1 MNFMHEPP
9 EQHPS
14 NGPLPSNVSPR
25 AALARR
31 RLSLAAVASARL
43 VFVLT
48 LLMCASA
55 STTKRAPGMD
65 APAAGETVPAE
76 PQADFSRFTHTNPQH
91 ARLPCLLCHKRE
103 TNAPQPVRSAGHAPC
118 SGCHTEQFA
127 DASSPICTVCHASPQ
142 SAAIAAAVKPF
153 PRLRSFNMTFDHAK
167 HSRGGARPASG
178 CAACHKPEARGVAL
192 SIPAGLAAHT
202 TCFRC
207 HTPGSQSGG
216 RDIASCNTCHRL
228 GGYRRTSESAQ
239 AFRVGFSHAAHARGN
254 LGCDECHAVRASTGR
269 GRQVTS
275 PQPLMHHASPGARS
289 CMSCHND
296 KRAFGGDDFSDCKK
310 CHQGSRWHF

>member
-1 MNFMHEPP
+1 MNFMHEPLERHP
-9 EQHPS
+9 PDGSPPS
-14 NGPLPSNVSPR
+14 NGASRV
-25 AALARR
+25 RR
-31 RLSLAAVASARL
+31 RLSLAAVASACF
-43 VFVLT
+43 VFALA
-48 LLMCASA
+48 LLIGASDSNA
-55 STTKRAPGMD
+55 KRAR
-65 APAAGETVPAE
+65 ATAASVGEPVPPE
-76 PQADFSRFTHTNPQH
+76 PQTDFSRFTHTNPQH

-103 TNAPQPVRSAGHAPC
+103 TGSSQPVRSAGHAPC

-127 DASSPICTVCHASPQ
+127 DASSPLCTVCHASPQ
-142 SAAIAAAVKPF
+142 SSVVKPF

-178 CAACHKPEARGVAL
+178 CAACHRPEARGVAL
-192 SIPAGLAAHT
+192 SIPAGLPAHT
-202 TCFRC
+202 TCFSC

-216 RDIASCNTCHRL
+216 RDISSCNTCHRL

-254 LGCDECHAVRASTGR
+254 LSCDDCHALKAGTGQ

-275 PQPLMHHASPGARS
+275 PQPLMHHASPRARS
-289 CMSCHND
+289 CISCHND

-310 CHQGSRWHF
+310 CHQGSAWHF

>member
-1 MNFMHEPP
+1 MHEPL
-9 EQHPS
+9 EQHPP
-14 NGPLPSNVSPR
+14 NGSPPSNVSTR
-25 AALARR
+25 ASLVRR
-31 RLSLAAVASARL
+31 RLSLAAIASACI
-43 VFVLT
+43 VFALT
-48 LLMCASA
+48 LLLGASA
-55 STTKRAPGMD
+55 SNAKHTPTAD
-65 APAAGETVPAE
+65 ASAGEPVPLE
-76 PQADFSRFTHTNPQH
+76 PQADYSRFTHTNPQH

-103 TNAPQPVRSAGHAPC
+103 TNSPRPVRSVGHTPC

-127 DASSPICTVCHASPQ
+127 DASSPICTVCHANPQ
-142 SAAIAAAVKPF
+142 SAAVKPF

-178 CAACHKPEARGVAL
+178 CAACHTPEGRNGVAL
-192 SIPAGLAAHT
+192 SIPAGLSAHT

-216 RDIASCNTCHRL
+216 QDISSCNTCHRL
-228 GGYRRTSESAQ
+228 GGYRRTPESAQ
-239 AFRVGFSHAAHARGN
+239 AFRVGFSHAEHARKG
-254 LGCDECHAVRASTGR
+254 LSCDDCHAVRAGVGA

-275 PQPLMHHASPGARS
+275 PQPLMHHASPRARS

-310 CHQGSRWHF
+310 CHQGNTWHF